1 MSGVEIP
8 VTHLVQRAG
17 LPGERLKPAGLRT
30 RPPTPAN
37 GAAQS
42 LQRGGDGICRN
53 ARRRRARPALSPVK
67 TERTSSRVISFVSAM
82 GPIYAWI
89 EQRSSYGWPAAT

>member
-1 MSGVEIP
+1 VEETGSAGTLAAGV
-8 VTHLVQRAG
+8 
-17 LPGERLKPAGLRT
+17 PG
-30 RPPTPAN
+30 
-37 GAAQS
+37 
-42 LQRGGDGICRN
+42 
-53 ARRRRARPALSPVK
+53 RRSPVK